1 MNDRVWFNH
10 TLDDSDTIG
19 FIAHHERQCAA
30 LALANGNDNAALSG
44 LVRYLTAIN
53 TIFSKVCRANMSAE
67 MRAID
72 FANAVNGCI
81 LGFRFHR
88 FAKLV
93 NQDPCRFMLH
103 IDIARQLQA

>member
-1 MNDRVWFNH
+1 
-10 TLDDSDTIG
+10 
-19 FIAHHERQCAA
+19 
-30 LALANGNDNAALSG
+30 
-44 LVRYLTAIN
+44 
-53 TIFSKVCRANMSAE
+53 MSTE

-103 IDIARQLQA
+103 IDITRQLQA